1 MTEVEATQNLL
12 KMKFSQ
18 IDGLEDPTIMAHTG
32 CVSARTLLVSLV
44 SNSLL
49 LKPKNKVVQHACTM
63 LLHSIKPAKVLN
75 EKVQKQQSS
84 NDFTLFAISF
94 EKTLCCG
101 KKKNTCLRLF
111 LLSNISIFS
120 HKIILI
126 LKIIHPI
133 IKKNLPLIA
142 SST

>member
-32 CVSARTLLVSLV
+32 CVSARSLV

-63 LLHSIKPAKVLN
+63 LLHSITPAKVLN

-84 NDFTLFAISF
+84 NDFALFAISF

-101 KKKNTCLRLF
+101 KKNTCLRLF

-133 IKKNLPLIA
+133 IKKICH
-142 SST
+142 

>member
-94 EKTLCCG
+94 EKTLCRG

>member
-63 LLHSIKPAKVLN
+63 LLHSITPAKVL
-75 EKVQKQQSS
+75 
-84 NDFTLFAISF
+84 
-94 EKTLCCG
+94 
-101 KKKNTCLRLF
+101 RW
-111 LLSNISIFS
+111 
-120 HKIILI
+120 
-126 LKIIHPI
+126 
-133 IKKNLPLIA
+133 
-142 SST
+142 SSTQKFVFFVKKLSF

>member
-1 MTEVEATQNLL
+1 MTEVEATQILL

-32 CVSARTLLVSLV
+32 CVSARTLLVSLF

-75 EKVQKQQSS
+75 EKVQKQSS
-84 NDFTLFAISF
+84 NDFAHFAISF

-101 KKKNTCLRLF
+101 KKKHLF
-111 LLSNISIFS
+111 TIISSLEHFNI
-120 HKIILI
+120 
-126 LKIIHPI
+126 
-133 IKKNLPLIA
+133 
-142 SST
+142 

>member
-75 EKVQKQQSS
+75 EKVQKQSS
-84 NDFTLFAISF
+84 NDFAHFAISF

-101 KKKNTCLRLF
+101 KKKHLF
-111 LLSNISIFS
+111 TVISSLEHFNI
-120 HKIILI
+120 
-126 LKIIHPI
+126 
-133 IKKNLPLIA
+133 
-142 SST
+142 